1 MIIVN
6 PNNTTHTVSVVPRF
20 DVESVTEEVQAFVD
34 RVSADSGIIE
44 NNGSCIKD
52 SIQEDFLSVVITD
65 SFKDVSNSLDNTFEV
80 LNGKLIITFD
90 YDFRSESRYDVAV
103 TYINTSEVIYR
114 GAMVATT
121 QETQEYKLTKDKFY
135 Y

>member
-34 RVSADSGIIE
+34 RVSADSGIVE
-44 NNGSCIKD
+44 SEECTRD
-52 SIQEDFLSVVITD
+52 SIQKDFLSVVITD

-121 QETQEYKLTKDKFY
+121 QETQEYKLTNDKY
-135 Y
+135 YY

>member
-20 DVESVTEEVQAFVD
+20 DVATVTEEVQAFVD

-65 SFKDVSNSLDNTFEV
+65 SFKDVSNSLDNTFDV

-90 YDFRSESRYDVAV
+90 YDFRSESRYDVV
-103 TYINTSEVIYR
+103 INYVNTSEVIYR
-114 GAMVATT
+114 GIFIATT
-121 QETQEYKLTKDKFY
+121 QETQDYKLTKDKY
-135 Y
+135 YY

>member
-6 PNNTTHTVSVVPRF
+6 PSKTTHTVSVVPRF
-20 DVESVTEEVQAFVD
+20 DVESVTEEVKAFVD
-34 RVSADSGIIE
+34 RVSADEGISE
-44 NNGSCIKD
+44 SEGCTAEVLKK
-52 SIQEDFLSVVITD
+52 DFLSVIITD
-65 SFKDVSNSLDNTFEV
+65 SFKGKSDSLYNTFDI
-80 LNGKLIITFD
+80 LNGKLVITFD

-103 TYINTSEVIYR
+103 TYTNTLEVIYR
-114 GAMVATT
+114 GAIVATT

>member
-20 DVESVTEEVQAFVD
+20 DVATVTEEVVIENG
-34 RVSADSGIIE
+34 SGAIIE
-44 NNGSCIKD
+44 DGNGSFIEG

-121 QETQEYKLTKDKFY
+121 QETQEYKLTKDKY
-135 Y
+135 YY